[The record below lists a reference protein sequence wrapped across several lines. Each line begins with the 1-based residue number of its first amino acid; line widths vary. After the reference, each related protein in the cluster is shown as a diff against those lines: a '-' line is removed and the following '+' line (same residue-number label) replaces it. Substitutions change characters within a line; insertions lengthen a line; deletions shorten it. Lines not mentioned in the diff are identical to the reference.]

1 MLPRERPDGLGR
13 GPHAGESR
21 GYERAGVAG
30 PGRVRLERRAEPHAP
45 GPACRLPSHTP
56 SAPRRAPGP
65 QNCLRGCVDS
75 FGHTRA
81 AENTAGKEP
90 GAWAAAERPVGSRT
104 RLGNQGRILDAPPQP
119 PPLCPHPAN
128 LVPPSSLL
136 PRRTHATAG
145 LQHFPYGSGVPW
157 SLEPASLRRE
167 QSPTSRGAAGAV
179 TGVRRTRAAAGELG
193 GLGQPA
199 CPL

>member
-30 PGRVRLERRAEPHAP
+30 PGWVRLERRAEPHAP

-90 GAWAAAERPVGSRT
+90 GAWAAAERPVGSRPALGT
-104 RLGNQGRILDAPPQP
+104 RAGSWTPHPNPRLCAPILLISSHAPPFCPAGRMLQP
-119 PPLCPHPAN
+119 GF
-128 LVPPSSLL
+128 S
-136 PRRTHATAG
+136 
-145 LQHFPYGSGVPW
+145 
-157 SLEPASLRRE
+157 
-167 QSPTSRGAAGAV
+167 TSRTGQGSPGAWNPH
-179 TGVRRTRAAAGELG
+179 L
-193 GLGQPA
+193 
-199 CPL
+199 